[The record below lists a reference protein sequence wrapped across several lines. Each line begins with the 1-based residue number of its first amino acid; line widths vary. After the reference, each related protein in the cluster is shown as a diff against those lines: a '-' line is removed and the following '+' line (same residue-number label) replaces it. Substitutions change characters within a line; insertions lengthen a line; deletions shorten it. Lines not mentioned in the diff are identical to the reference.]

1 MQLTKDR
8 SNLVPRNRFAAQQPL
23 PQICLLALCISVIC
37 SSSTYAWQAAKEP
50 DSAAKS
56 DAKRSDSETKL
67 QWLDLNEDTK
77 RQIVVDREPGQ
88 YLGHPT
94 TVLLDGRQQMICVY
108 PKGHGRGPIV
118 MKRSQDAGITWSE
131 RLATPD
137 NWSTSQ
143 ETPTI
148 YRVQQGDR
156 KGLIV
161 FSGLYPIR
169 AARSWD
175 EGATW
180 TSLEPIGEYGGIVAM
195 SSLVPLSTGPGHYV
209 ALFHDDGRFFRN
221 SGKVTGAMTLYQ
233 TFTQDAGLTWSEP
246 QEIYSSK
253 EIHLC
258 EPGAIR
264 SPDGKQI
271 AVLLRENR
279 RVQNSHIIFSD
290 DEAKTWT
297 VPRPLP
303 DSLNGDRHVGKYSS
317 DGRLLISFRDLAP
330 AAKKTQH
337 HGDWV
342 AWVGTYQDLLRDQA
356 GQYRVRIKDNL
367 KGTDCAYP
375 GVEILPDDTYVLT
388 TYGHW
393 TAAAEPYILSV
404 QLKLGELD
412 QMAAKAAKSK

>member
-1 MQLTKDR
+1 MRTWLLQST
-8 SNLVPRNRFAAQQPL
+8 SAFFIVVCFASYSFSQ
-23 PQICLLALCISVIC
+23 
-37 SSSTYAWQAAKEP
+37 
-50 DSAAKS
+50 S
-56 DAKRSDSETKL
+56 DLK
-67 QWLDLNEDTK
+67 WLDLSDDSA
-77 RQIVVDREPGQ
+77 RQVVVDREAGQ

-94 TVLLDGRQQMICVY
+94 TVLLDGKLQMLCVY

-118 MKRSQDAGITWSE
+118 MKRSEDAGLTWSE
-131 RLATPD
+131 RMPTPE
-137 NWSTSQ
+137 NWATSQ

-148 YRVQQGDR
+148 YRVEQADR
-156 KGLIV
+156 RGLII

-180 TSLEPIGEYGGIVAM
+180 TPLEPIGEYGGIVAM
-195 SSLVPLSTGPGHYV
+195 SSLVPLKTGSGHYI

-221 SGKVTGAMTLYQ
+221 AGKSNGAMTLYQ
-233 TFTQDAGLTWSEP
+233 TFTTDAGLTWSKP

-253 EIHLC
+253 EVHLC

-279 RVQNSHIIFSD
+279 RVQNSHIIFSN
-290 DEAKTWT
+290 DEAKSWSA
-297 VPRPLP
+297 PKPLP
-303 DSLNGDRHVGKYSS
+303 DSLNGDRHVAKYSS

-330 AAKKTQH
+330 AAKKTRH

-342 AWVGTYQDLLRDQA
+342 AWVGTYEDLLSGRT
-356 GQYRVRIKDNL
+356 GQYRVRIKDNH

-393 TAAAEPYILSV
+393 TEGQSPYILSV
-404 QLKLGELD
+404 RLRLKELD
-412 QMAAKAAKSK
+412 ELAAKQ

>member
-1 MQLTKDR
+1 M
-8 SNLVPRNRFAAQQPL
+8 
-23 PQICLLALCISVIC
+23 LALTTCAVQNAFGQEDSPQRKLAEAVA
-37 SSSTYAWQAAKEP
+37 SPVVGQAGLK
-50 DSAAKS
+50 
-56 DAKRSDSETKL
+56 
-67 QWLDLNEDTK
+67 WIDLNDDAE
-77 RQIVVDREPGQ
+77 RQVVVDRESGQ

-94 TVLLDGRQQMICVY
+94 TVLLDGRKQMICVY
-108 PKGHGRGPIV
+108 PKGHGSGPIV
-118 MKRSQDAGITWSE
+118 MKRSEDAGLTWSD
-131 RLATPD
+131 RLVTPD
-137 NWSTSQ
+137 NWATSK

-148 YRVQQGDR
+148 YRVHHSDR
-156 KGLIV
+156 KGLIL

-180 TSLEPIGEYGGIVAM
+180 TPLEPIGEYGGIVAM
-195 SSLVPLSTGPGHYV
+195 SSLVPLATGTGHYV

-233 TFTQDAGLTWSEP
+233 TFTDDAGLTWSEP
-246 QEIYSSK
+246 QAIYSSS
-253 EIHLC
+253 EVHLC

-264 SPDGKQI
+264 SPDGTQI

-297 VPRPLP
+297 VPRPLH

-330 AAKKTQH
+330 AAKKTRH

-342 AWVGTYQDLLRDQA
+342 AWVGTYADLLNNQPGR
-356 GQYRVRIKDNL
+356 YRVRLKDNL

-393 TAAAEPYILSV
+393 AKEAEPYILSV
-404 QLKLGELD
+404 RLRLSELD
-412 QMAAKAAKSK
+412 RLEGQSKAE

>member
-1 MQLTKDR
+1 MRTWLL
-8 SNLVPRNRFAAQQPL
+8 SLNISLCVLAGFASHGFSQ
-23 PQICLLALCISVIC
+23 
-37 SSSTYAWQAAKEP
+37 
-50 DSAAKS
+50 S
-56 DAKRSDSETKL
+56 DLK
-67 QWLDLNEDTK
+67 WLDLSNDSA
-77 RQIVVDREPGQ
+77 RQVIVDREAGQ

-94 TVLLDGRQQMICVY
+94 TVLLDGKRQMLCVY

-118 MKRSQDAGITWSE
+118 MKRSEDAGLTWSE
-131 RLATPD
+131 RMPTPE
-137 NWSTSQ
+137 NWATSQ

-148 YRVQQGDR
+148 YRVEQNNR
-156 KGLIV
+156 RGLII

-175 EGATW
+175 EGTTW
-180 TSLEPIGEYGGIVAM
+180 TPLEPIGEYGGIVAM
-195 SSLVPLSTGPGHYV
+195 SSLVPLNTSSGHYV

-221 SGKVTGAMTLYQ
+221 AGKSTGAMTLYQ
-233 TFTQDAGLTWSEP
+233 TFTTDAGVTWSEP
-246 QEIYSSK
+246 QAIYSSK

-290 DEAKTWT
+290 DEAKSWSA
-297 VPRPLP
+297 PKPLP
-303 DSLNGDRHVGKYSS
+303 DSLNGDRHVAKYSS

-330 AAKKTQH
+330 APKQTRH

-342 AWVGTYQDLLRDQA
+342 AWVGSYEDLLKGRS
-356 GQYRVRIKDNL
+356 GQYRVRIKDNH

-393 TAAAEPYILSV
+393 TEGQSPYILSV
-404 QLKLGELD
+404 RLRLKELD
-412 QMAAKAAKSK
+412 ELAAKQ

>member
-1 MQLTKDR
+1 MRTW
-8 SNLVPRNRFAAQQPL
+8 
-23 PQICLLALCISVIC
+23 LLQ
-37 SSSTYAWQAAKEP
+37 ST
-50 DSAAKS
+50 SAFFIVVCVASYSFSQS
-56 DAKRSDSETKL
+56 DL
-67 QWLDLNEDTK
+67 NWLDLSDDSA
-77 RQIVVDREPGQ
+77 RQVVVDREAGQ

-94 TVLLDGRQQMICVY
+94 TVLLDGKRQMLCVY

-118 MKRSQDAGITWSE
+118 MKRSEDAGLTWSE
-131 RLATPD
+131 RMPTPE
-137 NWSTSQ
+137 NWATSQ

-148 YRVQQGDR
+148 YRVEQADR
-156 KGLIV
+156 RGLII

-175 EGATW
+175 EGTTW
-180 TSLEPIGEYGGIVAM
+180 TPLEPIGEYGGIVAM
-195 SSLVPLSTGPGHYV
+195 SSLVPLKTGSGHYV

-221 SGKVTGAMTLYQ
+221 AGKSNGAMTLYQ
-233 TFTQDAGLTWSEP
+233 TFTTDAGVTWSEP
-246 QEIYSSK
+246 QEIFSSK
-253 EIHLC
+253 EVHLC

-290 DEAKTWT
+290 DEAKSWSA
-297 VPRPLP
+297 PKPLP
-303 DSLNGDRHVGKYSS
+303 DSLNGDRHVAEYSS

-330 AAKKTQH
+330 AAKKTRH

-342 AWVGTYQDLLRDQA
+342 AWVGTYEDLLNGQS
-356 GQYRVRIKDNL
+356 GQYRVRIKDNH

-393 TAAAEPYILSV
+393 TEDQSPYILSV
-404 QLKLGELD
+404 RLRLKELD
-412 QMAAKAAKSK
+412 ELAAKQ